1 MGPEEHIVDDMSDR
15 STASPVF
22 DRHAAV
28 ERLCREA
35 REHLRDGDG
44 SMALTAY
51 LEAWDLL
58 PEPKGS
64 WDASTIILS
73 SVGDL
78 LRSSG
83 DLSDALD
90 VLLRVKGRTAGLF
103 RSP

>member
-1 MGPEEHIVDDMSDR
+1 MSNR
-15 STASPVF
+15 PTEAPGF
-22 DRHAAV
+22 DRLAAV
-28 ERLCREA
+28 DRLCREA
-35 REHLRDGDG
+35 REHLKAGDR
-44 SMALTAY
+44 SMALTAS

-78 LRSSG
+78 LRKSG

-90 VLLRVKGRTAGLF
+90 VLLRVKGRTAGLSPSG
-103 RSP
+103 RS

>member
-1 MGPEEHIVDDMSDR
+1 MSNR
-15 STASPVF
+15 PTEAPGF
-22 DRHAAV
+22 DRLAAV
-28 ERLCREA
+28 DRLCREA
-35 REHLRDGDG
+35 REHLKGGDR

-78 LRSSG
+78 LRKSG

-90 VLLRVKGRTAGLF
+90 VLLRVKGRTAGLSPSG
-103 RSP
+103 RS

>member
-1 MGPEEHIVDDMSDR
+1 MSDPP
-15 STASPVF
+15 SEGAGF
-22 DRHAAV
+22 DRFAAV

-35 REHLRDGDG
+35 REHVRDGDR

-78 LRSSG
+78 LHSSG
-83 DLSDALD
+83 DLEGALD
-90 VLLRVKGRTAGLF
+90 VLLRVKGRTAGAAASG
-103 RSP
+103 R